1 MIQVIQRALDI
12 LEFLAG
18 EPQTPRTLG
27 EIANTI
33 GIQPSTCANIV
44 KTLTQRGYV
53 VKTQNQKAY
62 CLGQQWNNMLFKH
75 VHYEKLITVSKVE
88 LEKLTAMLNENT
100 SVAILENDLRK
111 VVVKRDSSQ
120 QIQAQTP
127 DVKNAYD
134 TSTGRLLLAM
144 KTNDE
149 LKVYIDTYGLPDRNV
164 WPEIADEQ
172 RFYVEIEKIRGLGY
186 ALIEDSVQVIGF
198 AAPIFFNDKAIAAL
212 SIYVP
217 AFRYSDRLRSLF
229 TDLGLRTA
237 QRITEL
243 LKL

>member
-12 LEFLAG
+12 LEFLASD
-18 EPQTPRTLG
+18 PQTPRNLG
-27 EIANTI
+27 EIATTI
-33 GIQPSTCANIV
+33 GVQPSTCANIV
-44 KTLTQRGYV
+44 KTLTQRGYI

-62 CLGQQWNNMLFKH
+62 ILGEQWHHILFKH
-75 VHYEKLITVSKVE
+75 LHYEKLINTSKDE
-88 LEKLTAMLNENT
+88 LEKLTASLNENT
-100 SVAILENDLRK
+100 SIAVLENDLRK
-111 VVVKRDSSQ
+111 VIVKKDSSQ

-149 LKVYIDTYGLPDRNV
+149 LKSYIAIYGLPHKSV
-164 WPEIADEQ
+164 WPEIVNEQ
-172 RFYVEIEKIRGLGY
+172 RFYVEIEKIRAQGY

-212 SIYVP
+212 SIYMP
-217 AFRYSDRLRSLF
+217 AFRYSDELRNLF
-229 TDLGLRTA
+229 MELGMKTA
-237 QRITEL
+237 RRITEL